1 MNALRWALFVPGG
14 ILIGFLFAFPI
25 ILFYNIFNLDNIF
38 FTSVVKNA
46 FGFYFTALCM
56 AWIAPSS
63 FNISGFK
70 TFLSVSFGVVIALSS
85 IALLSERSEIL
96 VWEYSGEVVGLLLGY
111 LGATQWD
118 KNSLRVLLLNTKGAN
133 PYNSYNKHS
142 E

>member
-1 MNALRWALFVPGG
+1 
-14 ILIGFLFAFPI
+14 
-25 ILFYNIFNLDNIF
+25 
-38 FTSVVKNA
+38 
-46 FGFYFTALCM
+46 M

-70 TFLSVSFGVVIALSS
+70 TFLCVSFGVVIALSS
-85 IALLSERSEIL
+85 IGLLDERREIL
-96 VWEYSGEVVGLLLGY
+96 VWEYLGEVVGLLIGY
-111 LGATQWD
+111 LGAMQWD